1 MREFAARSR
10 KSRGRERKAMPDY
23 KWPDAEHRT
32 LIGKRT
38 LRVDSPDKVSGQA
51 RYTYDVK
58 RPGLLFGKMLRAPYA
73 HCKVVS
79 IDISAAEKMPGVKGI
94 QIVQK
99 AGSTIHWAGDEVVA
113 VAAVDEATAEDAAR
127 AIQVQYEK
135 LPHLVSDAEPPA
147 GAGESQG
154 PLSIDDLGDML
165 DNQVPER
172 QIISM
177 IQEYGISF
185 TPTDQDVKEAKEEG
199 VPASIIEAV
208 QKATVHPEAAG
219 KTTKSNYVKAASQTQ
234 ADGEKAFAECDAV
247 AEGLYGA
254 PVITHCCMEAHGS
267 TSEWTDADHLFV
279 HMSTQNVSGIAGQ
292 MAEPLKVPAANIRV
306 HQDHVGGG
314 FGSKFGP
321 DRWGIVTAELSKKAD
336 GKPVRMMLERDSE
349 LKVAGA
355 RPSAYAR
362 VKVGAKKDGTLV
374 VWQSQSWGTG
384 GPGGGGMPPIPYCFS
399 IPNQRKEHTAIRN
412 NIGPA
417 RAWRAPNHPQ
427 AAVLTMCALD
437 DLAAQLKMDP
447 YEFFLKNI
455 ELTRLPQVY
464 KDEFPIAAELIG
476 WKEKWRPRGMNLSG
490 NIARG
495 VGLSLHTWGGR
506 GHASDCDLSI
516 HPDGSVDI
524 KMGTQ
529 DIGTGTRTCIAV
541 VAADAL
547 GLRAEDIKL
556 YIGDTLY
563 PPSGGSG
570 GSTTPGGVSSS
581 TRRAVVDARDAL
593 LAKVAPALKA
603 QAEDLEAR
611 DGRVQVKSDP
621 SRSLTWKEACSKI
634 GATPITA
641 HGHNDQA
648 AAKNK
653 PDLTNSGVGGVQM
666 AEVEVDIE
674 TGIVKVTKMVAVQDC
689 GLIID
694 VRLAES
700 SVMGAMIMGIS
711 YSLFEEKVM
720 DPATGRMLN
729 ADMEFYRL
737 AGLNDI
743 PELKVHMMTG
753 QGYDERGVIGLGEPP
768 AVSPGAAISNAVAN
782 AIGVRVG
789 VLPITPDKVLAAMNS
804 AQKAGA

>member
-1 MREFAARSR
+1 
-10 KSRGRERKAMPDY
+10 MPDY
-23 KWPDAEHRT
+23 QWPDPEHRS
-32 LIGKRT
+32 LIGQRVA
-38 LRVDSPDKVSGQA
+38 RVDSPDKVSGRA
-51 RYTYDVK
+51 RYTYDTK
-58 RPGLLFGKMLRAPYA
+58 SPGMLFGKMVRCPYA
-73 HCKVVS
+73 HAKVVS
-79 IDISAAEKMPGVKGI
+79 IDISAAEKMPGVKAVE
-94 QIVQK
+94 IVQK
-99 AGSTIHWAGDEVVA
+99 VGSTIHWAGDEVVA
-113 VAAVDEATAEDAAR
+113 VAAVDEGAADDAAR
-127 AIQVQYEK
+127 AVTVEYQK

-147 GAGESQG
+147 GAAQSQG
-154 PLSIDDLGDML
+154 PLSMDDLGDML

-172 QIISM
+172 EMIAQI
-177 IQEYGISF
+177 QQYGISF
-185 TPTDQDVKEAKEEG
+185 KPTDEDVKGAKEEG
-199 VPASIIEAV
+199 VPQPLIDAV
-208 QKATVHPEAAG
+208 LKAEVHPE
-219 KTTKSNYVKAASQTQ
+219 TTTKVKSNYQKAATQTVG
-234 ADGEKAFAECDAV
+234 DVDKAFADAEV
-247 AEGLYGA
+247 VSEGLYGA
-254 PVITHCCMEAHGS
+254 SVITHSCMESHGS
-267 TSEWTDADHLFV
+267 TSEWTDPDHLFV

-306 HQDHVGGG
+306 HQEHIGGG
-314 FGSKFGP
+314 FGSKFSP
-321 DRWGIVTAELSKKAD
+321 DRWGIVTAELSKKAG

-349 LKVAGA
+349 LEVAGA

-374 VWQSQSWGTG
+374 AWQSHSWGTG

-399 IPNQRKEHTAIRN
+399 IPNQHKEHTAIRN

-427 AAVLTMCALD
+427 AAVLTMSALD
-437 DLAAQLKMDP
+437 DLAAKLNMDA
-447 YEFFLKNI
+447 YDFFLKNI
-455 ELTRLPQVY
+455 ELTRLPNVY
-464 KDEFPIAAELIG
+464 RDEFPIAAEMMG
-476 WKEKWRPRGMNLSG
+476 WKEKWHPRGQNISG

-547 GLRAEDIKL
+547 GLQATDIKL

-593 LAKVAPALKA
+593 FAKVAPALNAKP
-603 QAEDLEAR
+603 EDLEAKN
-611 DGRVQVKSDP
+611 GVIRVKGDA
-621 SRSLTWKEACSKI
+621 SRSLAWKEACARI

-641 HGHNDQA
+641 HGHNDA
-648 AAKNK
+648 IAAKNH

-666 AEVEVDIE
+666 AEVEVDTE
-674 TGIVKVTKMVAVQDC
+674 TGIVKVKKMVAVQDC
-689 GLIID
+689 GLVID
-694 VRLAES
+694 QRLAES
-700 SVMGAMIMGIS
+700 SVMGGLIMGIS
-711 YSLFEEKVM
+711 YALFEEKVM
-720 DPATGRMLN
+720 DPATGIMLN

-743 PELKVHMMTG
+743 PELVVHMMTG
-753 QGYDERGVIGLGEPP
+753 KGYDERGVIGLGEPP
-768 AVSPGAAISNAVAN
+768 VISGGASISNAVAN
-782 AIGVRVG
+782 AIGVRVPF
-789 VLPITPDKVLAAMNS
+789 LPLTPDKVLAALN
-804 AQKAGA
+804 QKAGA